1 MRWIFFIVAIIG
13 MFIIVALLDDINEK
27 KTGKQR

>member
-1 MRWIFFIVAIIG
+1 MRWISFIAAIIII
-13 MFIIVALLDDINEK
+13 FIIVALLDDINEK